1 MSATRKG
8 GLGRG
13 LAALIPTGPPVETP
27 DDAAAATG
35 AATKT
40 DTSTQPDAEGGAAP
54 AAAKKPPLIKTT
66 LTRRP
71 GGTSG
76 MKISPSGLGTAAADV
91 IIGDGKPAPYG
102 SADSDTPGS
111 TGPESTTSGPE
122 SNPSEESDTTEP
134 LPSPTGAVYLEIPI
148 DRIERNPKQPRQVF
162 DEEALG
168 ELVHSIREF
177 GLMQPIVVRRIDDDR
192 FQLIMGERRW
202 RAAQQ
207 AELPTIAAIVRDTE
221 DHALLRDALLENI
234 HRVQLNPLEEAA
246 AYQQLL
252 EEFEVTHEELA
263 ARIGRSRPVVTNM
276 IRLLKLPIAVQRR
289 VAAGVLSAG
298 HARAL
303 LSLEAGADAQEV
315 LAARIVAEG
324 MSVRA
329 TEEAVVLANRSGAP
343 DVAAPARRKP
353 IRMPGLQDVAERLSS
368 SFDTRVT
375 VSLGKRKGKIV
386 VEFGSVDDLERIVT
400 LMESQK
406 SGTQQNPS

>member
-1 MSATRKG
+1 
-8 GLGRG
+8 
-13 LAALIPTGPPVETP
+13 
-27 DDAAAATG
+27 
-35 AATKT
+35 
-40 DTSTQPDAEGGAAP
+40 
-54 AAAKKPPLIKTT
+54 
-66 LTRRP
+66 
-71 GGTSG
+71 
-76 MKISPSGLGTAAADV
+76 
-91 IIGDGKPAPYG
+91 
-102 SADSDTPGS
+102 
-111 TGPESTTSGPE
+111 
-122 SNPSEESDTTEP
+122 
-134 LPSPTGAVYLEIPI
+134 
-148 DRIERNPKQPRQVF
+148 
-162 DEEALG
+162 
-168 ELVHSIREF
+168 
-177 GLMQPIVVRRIDDDR
+177 MQPIVVRRTDGDR

-207 AELPTIAAIVRDTE
+207 AELQTISAIVRDT
-221 DHALLRDALLENI
+221 DDNALLRDALLENI

-303 LSLEAGADAQEV
+303 LSLDAGADAQEV

-329 TEEAVVLANRSGAP
+329 TEEAVVLANRAGPP
-343 DVAAPARRKP
+343 DVAAPGRRKP
-353 IRMPGLQDVAERLSS
+353 IQMPGLQDVAERLSS

-406 SGTQQNPS
+406 